1 MKHEAKCSLMYCV
14 EQGYGW
20 FSKEPENNLPV
31 SKTIEALIF
40 NPENRVARRIKRV
53 LHLYFSKQQPF
64 SLVWEIVLH
73 LVGSMGYDSHSQLEL
88 SLSFRLII
96 VYVLSWV
103 QLFATPWTVACQA
116 LLSMEF
122 SRQVYWSGLPFPS
135 PGDLLNPGIE
145 FESLASP
152 ALLGGFFTTA
162 PSGKPGNQPGNLSV
176 PPSLGPSSQAF

>member
-31 SKTIEALIF
+31 SKIIEALTF

-53 LHLYFSKQQPF
+53 LHLYFSKQRPF

-88 SLSFRLII
+88 SLSFRLIRA
-96 VYVLSWV
+96 YVLSWV

-122 SRQVYWSGLPFPS
+122 SRQEYLGSHSLLQGIFS
-135 PGDLLNPGIE
+135 TQGLNPG
-145 FESLASP
+145 
-152 ALLGGFFTTA
+152 LLHCRRILYL
-162 PSGKPGNQPGNLSV
+162 LSHQGSTLEPLV
-176 PPSLGPSSQAF
+176 FKLNN